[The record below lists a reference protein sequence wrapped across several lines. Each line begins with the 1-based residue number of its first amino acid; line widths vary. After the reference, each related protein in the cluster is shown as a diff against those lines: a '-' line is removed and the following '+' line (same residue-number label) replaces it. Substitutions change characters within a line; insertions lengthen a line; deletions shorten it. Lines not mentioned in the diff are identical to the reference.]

1 MRLKALGRSDTLAP
15 MSLSRGSVER
25 RIVEAVLLVLAGCQK
40 SGPTQPSETLVTPS
54 ATPSANAQATSTALT
69 VASTP
74 APDPT
79 VDRIPPLKPPA
90 NGTSAGTSSSPD
102 SKFLCK
108 EHKENVKVDLAK
120 AKVVKVSGNA
130 ATRSFDEAYWEPST
144 EQVLCVITRSQEATT
159 VEVTRTP
166 VCCPT
171 PGPQRPC
178 PPPSKVEVAAKR
190 LVVERAA
197 LRRDGTVIA
206 NTLEALTVEKNPE
219 PQYNCGR
226 QPEGLRLTRD
236 SAHTSREGAVL
247 AQMAELEAASVPAF
261 QRLARELEAHGA
273 PSELAER
280 ATRAAGDEVR
290 HTRILRRLAQAH
302 GGRMGKP
309 THAKLVVRDLLPIAI
324 ENAVEGCVR
333 EAYGALVASLQA
345 ERAAPHLRADFG
357 EIARDEREHAALAED
372 VDKWLAEQLDGAAR
386 AQISAARTRAKQELR
401 AALEQATECPS
412 LGLPDREIALALFDH
427 YFAEAASA

>member
-1 MRLKALGRSDTLAP
+1 M
-15 MSLSRGSVER
+15 
-25 RIVEAVLLVLAGCQK
+25 
-40 SGPTQPSETLVTPS
+40 
-54 ATPSANAQATSTALT
+54 
-69 VASTP
+69 
-74 APDPT
+74 
-79 VDRIPPLKPPA
+79 
-90 NGTSAGTSSSPD
+90 
-102 SKFLCK
+102 
-108 EHKENVKVDLAK
+108 
-120 AKVVKVSGNA
+120 
-130 ATRSFDEAYWEPST
+130 
-144 EQVLCVITRSQEATT
+144 
-159 VEVTRTP
+159 
-166 VCCPT
+166 
-171 PGPQRPC
+171 
-178 PPPSKVEVAAKR
+178 
-190 LVVERAA
+190 
-197 LRRDGTVIA
+197 
-206 NTLEALTVEKNPE
+206 TVEKNPE

-236 SAHTSREGAVL
+236 SAHSSREGAVL